1 MVLKIVEMVFEKI
14 ENGEMLY
21 VSVNCGASHLTD
33 AVIPDNINTED
44 DGIYIE
50 GENLIL
56 NITGEK
62 EFIITFDNV
71 EEEFIITQG
80 EVTYCLS

>member
-1 MVLKIVEMVFEKI
+1 MVSKIMEKVFEKI

-56 NITGEK
+56 NITSEE
-62 EFIITFDNV
+62 EFTIAFDNV
-71 EEEFIITQG
+71 EEEFIIKQG
-80 EVTYCLS
+80 NVTYYLS